1 MTLYENV
8 IHRVKKLSSFISKH
22 WCLVTEKMGAHIV
35 IYCQRVQHKWK
46 YGPIFNIVQPPRQI
60 VGQGSSNMTTH
71 IFTNILQF
79 KKHRLRKI
87 FSLQT
92 RINNQDICSISTEA
106 GWQQT
111 IRIMSYKGMF
121 ISLKLTFLSQEL

>member
-35 IYCQRVQHKWK
+35 IYCQRVQHKRK

-71 IFTNILQF
+71 IFTNI
-79 KKHRLRKI
+79 LRKI